1 MLLHTLYWIALVLAA
16 APLAYYLLS
25 LHCVVGYFR
34 ELRKSPLVKSSY
46 SPPVSILKPVRGVD
60 REVYENFASYCRLH
74 YPEYEIIFAVAEP
87 DDPAVPVIERLQAD
101 FPRCSIRL
109 IKGTERI
116 GTNRKVNSLYRL
128 VQEAKYDLLV
138 MSDSDV
144 RVDPG
149 YLGVVVPPLAAS
161 QLVSVTPFYRFLTTV
176 AVAAHLEALGL

>member
-25 LHCVVGYFR
+25 LHCVVSHFR
-34 ELRKSPLVKSSY
+34 ELRKLPPLKSSY
-46 SPPVSILKPVRGVD
+46 TPPVSILKPVRGVD
-60 REVYENFASYCRLH
+60 REAYENFASYCRLD

-109 IKGTERI
+109 IKGAERI

-128 VQEAKYDLLV
+128 CKRRNTI
-138 MSDSDV
+138 SW
-144 RVDPG
+144 
-149 YLGVVVPPLAAS
+149 
-161 QLVSVTPFYRFLTTV
+161 
-176 AVAAHLEALGL
+176 